1 MFTQD
6 IPEENEIG
14 QYYRSENYISH
25 TNTSKGFV
33 NTLYHRVRKITLS
46 QKENLVNT
54 INKGQKG
61 HLLDIGAGTGA
72 FAGHMQKAGWEVTGL
87 EPDQAARNTAFEVN
101 QLRLAPSDRL
111 FELQPNSYD
120 VITMWHVLEH
130 VHQLHAY
137 LDQCKK
143 LLKKGGHLVIAV
155 PNYTSGDAYHY
166 QQFWAAWDVPRHLY
180 HFSPASMQVL
190 TSKHGMKIKK
200 VKPMWFDSFYVSML
214 SEQYRTGQPNLI
226 SGFRQGLSSN
236 FSALFKKNQASS
248 LIYVISL
255 GV

>member
-6 IPEENEIG
+6 IPEEKEIG

-25 TNTSKGFV
+25 TDTARGLV
-33 NTLYHRVRKITLS
+33 NTLYHKVRKITLS
-46 QKENLVNT
+46 QKEKLVRS
-54 INKGQKG
+54 INKGQNG

-72 FAGHMQKAGWEVTGL
+72 FAGHMQKAGWTVKGL
-87 EPDQAARNTAFEVN
+87 EPDQAARSTAFEVN
-101 QLRLAPSDRL
+101 QVNLEPSAKL
-111 FELQPNSYD
+111 FELQEGYYD

-143 LLKKGGHLVIAV
+143 LLKKDGHLVIAV
-155 PNYTSGDAYHY
+155 PNYTAADALHY

-180 HFSPASMQVL
+180 HFSPASMHVL
-190 TSKHGMKIKK
+190 VDRHGMKIRK

-214 SEQYRTGQPNLI
+214 SEQYRTGHSNLI
-226 SGFRQGLSSN
+226 NGFRQGLSSN
-236 FSALFKKNQASS
+236 LSALFKRNQASS
-248 LIYVISL
+248 LIYVVGMGL
-255 GV
+255 